1 MWGCVFMLV
10 CATACLPATNELTP
24 VTRSVPKTPTSSRT
38 IVSIETIVHSGI
50 EITRFFCP
58 TVLESMMEIDQ
69 IYSWSSDS
77 KRLRIL
83 LPRFGSEY
91 APIVRVSDIELDSD
105 PKTITGMDVIIK
117 EDVLISNWA
126 LSPDTFRAAYV
137 AAAIISRGNSLYDLR
152 SQLPAD
158 VYEIDLQE
166 QVSQLI
172 YSATGGSWVK
182 DILWSP
188 EQDKIAIQTITPENR
203 TRIDIMDTTTNTTF
217 TGIEFRRI
225 DQYEWIGN
233 DNFLLLSG
241 FLDDNYPYGIYKVSV
256 VSDEWDIIMSQ
267 AGCYEFFDLS
277 PDENRIA
284 FSYSSLTS
292 EEPEAVYSIYLI
304 NLATGSLEAI
314 VQKAGHNFQPAWN
327 PQGTRIAYINVAD
340 ENADSQDICVSQF
353 EPEAYWCLTNTPDT
367 KEWYPKWSPD
377 GEWIAFSG
385 KTDTEAFL
393 GIIRPDGTDMHK
405 LFILPKE

>member
-1 MWGCVFMLV
+1 MWGCVFALV
-10 CATACLPATNELTP
+10 CATACLPATNELIP
-24 VTRSVPKTPTSSRT
+24 VTRSVQKTPTSSRT
-38 IVSIETIVHSGI
+38 IVGIETIVHPGI

-91 APIVRVSDIELDSD
+91 APIVRVIDIELDSD
-105 PKTITGMDVIIK
+105 PKTITGTDVIIK
-117 EDVLISNWA
+117 EDVLIGNWG

-158 VYEIDLQE
+158 VYEVDLQE

-172 YSATGGSWVK
+172 YSATRGSWVK

-188 EQDKIAIQTITPENR
+188 DQDKIAFQAIIPENR
-203 TRIDIMDTTTNTTF
+203 TGIDIMERTTNTTINS
-217 TGIEFRRI
+217 IEFRRI
-225 DQYEWIGN
+225 DQYEWLGN
-233 DNFLLLSG
+233 DDALLLSG
-241 FLDDNYPYGIYKVSV
+241 FLDDHHPYGIYRVNVTSG
-256 VSDEWDIIMSQ
+256 EWDIIMSQ

-284 FSYSSLTS
+284 ISYSSLTS
-292 EEPEAVYSIYLI
+292 EEPQATYSIFLT
-304 NLATGSLEAI
+304 NVATGSLEAV

-327 PQGTRIAYINVAD
+327 PQGTQIAYINVAD
-340 ENADSQDICVSQF
+340 ENFDSQDICVSQL

-377 GEWIAFSG
+377 GE
-385 KTDTEAFL
+385 
-393 GIIRPDGTDMHK
+393 
-405 LFILPKE
+405 